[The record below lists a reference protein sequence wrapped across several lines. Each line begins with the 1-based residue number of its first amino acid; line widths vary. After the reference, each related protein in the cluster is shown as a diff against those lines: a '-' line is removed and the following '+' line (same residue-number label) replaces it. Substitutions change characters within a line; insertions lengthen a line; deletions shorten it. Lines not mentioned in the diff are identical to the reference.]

1 MTCLLCGTRGV
12 VYLYLVY
19 NQENEKDGMTPVG
32 SSFVKAMIDVYVGTK
47 LLGRCQSVDVLILCS
62 R

>member
-19 NQENEKDGMTPVG
+19 NQESEKDGTKPIG
-32 SSFVKAMIDVYVGTK
+32 KYFAMIGVPSGPNYWVGV
-47 LLGRCQSVDVLILCS
+47 RV
-62 R
+62 